1 MPRPK
6 GSKNKKKLLAA
17 DGVNIDEL
25 ITQRNEAKGA
35 LEAERDE
42 VAAVVAE
49 QTAKLKALKADIK
62 KLDKELVLL
71 EEQKAAAEAAE
82 AAKAAK
88 EALQG
93 KIDELLAQGKS
104 LEDIMN
110 MLG

>member
-25 ITQRNEAKGA
+25 
-35 LEAERDE
+35 
-42 VAAVVAE
+42 
-49 QTAKLKALKADIK
+49 
-62 KLDKELVLL
+62 
-71 EEQKAAAEAAE
+71 
-82 AAKAAK
+82 
-88 EALQG
+88 
-93 KIDELLAQGKS
+93 LAQGKS